1 MALMFQALDR
11 VFTRILVLAV
21 LALAALGALG
31 MFVVQESR
39 TNLYEQKKADI
50 RHIVEVAL
58 TIAADYD
65 KRAAAGQMTREQAQ
79 AQVKSILNAARYEGK
94 EYLAILN
101 FEGVIQANPAKPE
114 TVGVNKFNDQDPVG
128 LFYVREFIAAAKAGG
143 GHVTFRY
150 QRPQSSE
157 FTDKLIYAGGY
168 APWNWVV
175 TTGVLVDDVEAMQG
189 RTIHHVLIGIAAIAM
204 VLLIVTWI
212 VTRSIVGPLGRLT
225 GSLKRLASGDL
236 EAPVDGEKR
245 HDEFGMIARAVIGV
259 RDTIRNQMNERL
271 RRDEEAKTTSEG
283 ERRKLLKELSG
294 SLEAEVKA
302 IADKVESSA
311 NNLVETARSMQSVSE
326 AAQRETDEASRVS
339 KSAAEH
345 VGTVGQATG
354 QLDGAINEIGSRVNE
369 SSKISQDAVIQARE
383 ASTIV
388 RTLSDA
394 SAEIG
399 KVVSLIQA
407 IAEQTNL
414 LALNATIEAARAGES
429 GKGFAVVASE
439 VKTLASQT
447 AKATEEISG
456 RINAVVAA
464 TGKAAAA
471 IDNVDKTVARVS
483 EIASTIAAAVEEQG
497 AATSEIARA
506 ISETNHQ
513 TGQLASSLGRL
524 LDSANA
530 TNTSSRTVVSSASGL
545 SDQAAALKRQ
555 VDHFVARVA
564 AA

>member
-1 MALMFQALDR
+1 MLNKLNR

-21 LALAALGALG
+21 LAFGSLAALGY
-31 MFVVQESR
+31 FVSQQSR
-39 TNLYEQKKADI
+39 DNLYEQKKADL
-50 RHIVEVAL
+50 RHVVETAVAV
-58 TIAADYD
+58 IANFD
-65 KRAAAGQMTREQAQ
+65 KRATAGDMTREVAQ
-79 AQVKSILNAARYEGK
+79 AEAKSAINAIRFGNQDFLTVISNDGTIIAHPMKPERVGKNLINEQDPFGVRYIARYIE
-94 EYLAILN
+94 
-101 FEGVIQANPAKPE
+101 
-114 TVGVNKFNDQDPVG
+114 
-128 LFYVREFIAAAKAGG
+128 AAKQGG
-143 GHVTFRY
+143 GHVTFSY
-150 QRPQSSE
+150 QLPNSNQFAE
-157 FTDKLIYAGGY
+157 KLSYAAGY
-168 APWNWVV
+168 QPWGW
-175 TTGVLVDDVEAMQG
+175 TISTGVMVEDVEAMHQ
-189 RTIHHVLIGIAAIAM
+189 AM
-204 VLLIVTWI
+204 THKVLLGFGVIALVLLAGTLF

-271 RRDEEAKTTSEG
+271 KRDEEGKAAAES
-283 ERRKLLKELSG
+283 ERRALLKQLSG

-302 IADKVESSA
+302 IADSVESSA
-311 NNLVETARSMQSVSE
+311 HELVQTARSMQSVSE
-326 AAQRETDEASRVS
+326 SAQRETDEASRVS

-354 QLDGAINEIGSRVNE
+354 QLDGAITEIGSRVNE
-369 SSKISQDAVIQARE
+369 SSKMSQEAVTQARE

-439 VKTLASQT
+439 VKMLANQT

-464 TGKAAAA
+464 TGKAATA

-506 ISETNHQ
+506 VSETNHQ
-513 TGQLASSLGRL
+513 TGALATSLGRL
-524 LDSANA
+524 LESANT
-530 TNTSSRTVVSSASGL
+530 TNASSRTVVESAAGL

-555 VDHFVARVA
+555 VDVFVARVA
-564 AA
+564 A

>member
-1 MALMFQALDR
+1 MLKKLDR
-11 VFTRILVLAV
+11 VFARILVLAV
-21 LALAALGALG
+21 LAFGALAALSY
-31 MFVVQESR
+31 FVGQESR
-39 TNLYEQKKADI
+39 ANLYEQKKADL
-50 RHIVEVAL
+50 RHVVEAAVTIVANF
-58 TIAADYD
+58 D
-65 KRAAAGQMTREQAQ
+65 KRAAAGEMTRDQAQ
-79 AQVKSILNAARYEGK
+79 AEAKKVINAIRFGNQDFLTIIDDNGTVLAHPIKPDRVGMNLINEQDPFGVRYIARYIE
-94 EYLAILN
+94 
-101 FEGVIQANPAKPE
+101 
-114 TVGVNKFNDQDPVG
+114 
-128 LFYVREFIAAAKAGG
+128 AAKGGG
-143 GHVTFRY
+143 GHVMFSY
-150 QRPQSSE
+150 QLPNSNQFAE
-157 FTDKLIYAGGY
+157 KLSYAAAY
-168 APWNWVV
+168 QPWGWVFSA
-175 TTGVLVDDVEAMQG
+175 GVMIEDVEAMQSAMM
-189 RTIHHVLIGIAAIAM
+189 HKVLIGFGVIAV
-204 VLLIVTWI
+204 VLLAGTLF

-236 EAPVDGEKR
+236 EAAVDGEKR
-245 HDEFGMIARAVIGV
+245 RDEFGMIARAVIGV

-271 RRDEEAKTTSEG
+271 RRDEEAKTTSES
-283 ERRKLLKELSG
+283 ERKKLLKELSG

-302 IADKVESSA
+302 IADKVETA
-311 NNLVETARSMQSVSE
+311 AHDLVQTARSMQSVSE
-326 AAQRETDEASRVS
+326 AAQREADDASRVS
-339 KSAAEH
+339 RTAAEH

-354 QLDGAINEIGSRVNE
+354 QLDGAINEIGAQVHE
-369 SSKISQDAVIQARE
+369 SSKISQEAVAQARE

-456 RINAVVAA
+456 RISAVVAA
-464 TGKAAAA
+464 TGKASTA
-471 IDNVDKTVARVS
+471 IDSVDKTVARVS
-483 EIASTIAAAVEEQG
+483 EIAITIAAAVEEQG
-497 AATSEIARA
+497 AATAEIARA

-513 TGQLASSLGRL
+513 TGQLATSLGRL
-524 LDSANA
+524 LESANA
-530 TNTSSRTVVSSASGL
+530 TNSSSRTVVGSASGL

>member
-1 MALMFQALDR
+1 MLQALDR

-21 LALAALGALG
+21 LAVGALAALGY
-31 MFVVQESR
+31 FVIQESR
-39 TNLYEQKKADI
+39 ANLYEQKKADI
-50 RHIVEVAL
+50 RHVVESVVS
-58 TIAADYD
+58 TIAALD
-65 KRAAAGQMTREQAQ
+65 KRAAAGEMTREQAQ
-79 AQVKSILNAARYEGK
+79 TEAKKQITALRYGHDD
-94 EYLAILN
+94 YVFVQDFRGN
-101 FEGVIQANPAKPE
+101 MTVHPTKPE
-114 TVGVNKFNDQDPVG
+114 RVGKNIFNDQDAAG
-128 LFYVREFIAAAKAGG
+128 KYYVREFIEAAKRGG
-143 GHVTFRY
+143 DHVSYKF
-150 QRPQSSE
+150 QPPQS
-157 FTDKLIYAGGY
+157 TQWVDKVSYIAGY
-168 APWNWVV
+168 QPWEWAVG
-175 TTGVLVDDVEAMQG
+175 TGVLIDDVEAMQNAM
-189 RTIHHVLIGIAAIAM
+189 TLKVLMGMGAIAL
-204 VLLIVTWI
+204 VLLLAAFM

-271 RRDEEAKTTSEG
+271 KRDEEGKAAAES
-283 ERRKLLKELSG
+283 ERRALLKQLSG

-302 IADKVESSA
+302 IADSVESSA
-311 NNLVETARSMQSVSE
+311 HELVQTARSMQSVSE
-326 AAQRETDEASRVS
+326 SAQRETDEASRVS

-354 QLDGAINEIGSRVNE
+354 QLDGAITEIGSRVNE
-369 SSKISQDAVIQARE
+369 SSKMSQEAVTQARE

-439 VKTLASQT
+439 VKMLANQT

-464 TGKAAAA
+464 TGKAATA

-506 ISETNHQ
+506 VSETNHQ
-513 TGQLASSLGRL
+513 TGALATSLGRL
-524 LDSANA
+524 LESANT
-530 TNTSSRTVVSSASGL
+530 TNASSRTVVDSASGL

-555 VDHFVARVA
+555 IDTFVARVA

>member
-1 MALMFQALDR
+1 MLLALDR

-21 LALAALGALG
+21 LALVALGALG
-31 MFVVQESR
+31 MFVVYESR
-39 TNLYEQKKADI
+39 TNLYEQKKADL
-50 RHIVEVAL
+50 RHVVEMATTVA
-58 TIAADYD
+58 AGYD
-65 KRAAAGQMTREQAQ
+65 KRVAAGELTVEQAQ
-79 AQVKSILNAARYEGK
+79 AEVKKIINSARYDGK
-94 EYLAILN
+94 EYVAIIN

-114 TVGVNKFNDQDPVG
+114 TVGVNKFNDQDPLG
-128 LFYVREFIAAAKAGG
+128 KFYVREFVAAARAGG
-143 GHVTFRY
+143 GHVTSRF
-150 QRPQSSE
+150 QLPQSAV
-157 FTDKLIYAGGY
+157 FADKITYAGLFQ
-168 APWNWVV
+168 PWNWVF
-175 TTGVLVDDVEAMQG
+175 TSGVLVDDVEATQHAM
-189 RTIHHVLIGIAAIAM
+189 TMNVLMGMGAIAL
-204 VLLIVTWI
+204 VLLLAAFM

-245 HDEFGMIARAVIGV
+245 RDEFGMIARAVIGV

-271 RRDEEAKTTSEG
+271 KRDEEGKAAAES
-283 ERRKLLKELSG
+283 ERRALLKQLSG

-302 IADKVESSA
+302 IADSVESSA
-311 NNLVETARSMQSVSE
+311 HELVQTARSMQSVSE
-326 AAQRETDEASRVS
+326 SAQRETDEASRVS

-354 QLDGAINEIGSRVNE
+354 QLDGAITEIGSRVNE
-369 SSKISQDAVIQARE
+369 SSKMSQEAVTQARE

-439 VKTLASQT
+439 VKMLANQT

-464 TGKAAAA
+464 TGKAATA

-506 ISETNHQ
+506 VSETNHQ
-513 TGQLASSLGRL
+513 TGALATSLGRL
-524 LDSANA
+524 LESANT
-530 TNTSSRTVVSSASGL
+530 TNASSRTVVESAAGL

-555 VDHFVARVA
+555 VDVFVARVA
-564 AA
+564 A

>member
-1 MALMFQALDR
+1 
-11 VFTRILVLAV
+11 
-21 LALAALGALG
+21 
-31 MFVVQESR
+31 MFVVWESR

-50 RHIVEVAL
+50 RHIVEMAL

-128 LFYVREFIAAAKAGG
+128 MFYVREFIAAAKAGG

-150 QRPQSSE
+150 QRPQSTE

-271 RRDEEAKTTSEG
+271 RRDEEAKATSEG

-311 NNLVETARSMQSVSE
+311 HNLVETARSMQSVSE

-369 SSKISQDAVIQARE
+369 SSKISQEAVTQARE
-383 ASTIV
+383 SLHHRAHAV
-388 RTLSDA
+388 RCLRRNRQGGFAHPGDRRA
-394 SAEIG
+394 D
-399 KVVSLIQA
+399 QF
-407 IAEQTNL
+407 
-414 LALNATIEAARAGES
+414 ARTQRHHRSGAGGRIRQGLCGRGLGSENAGEPDRQ
-429 GKGFAVVASE
+429 GD
-439 VKTLASQT
+439 
-447 AKATEEISG
+447 G
-456 RINAVVAA
+456 RNLRPHQC
-464 TGKAAAA
+464 GGSRNRQAAAA

-530 TNTSSRTVVSSASGL
+530 TNTSRA
-545 SDQAAALKRQ
+545 QW
-555 VDHFVARVA
+555 
-564 AA
+564 